1 MSQILDI
8 INDHTRRN
16 LWYISHVEPD
26 PAVMLEL
33 HPTVSLVRVTWT
45 QECTCGTAKPWPTI
59 SEGRRSYLRAKNHSS
74 PPHPSSLQTWTEC
87 AQIDASAQLLIIM
100 LWLFHPAVEKI
111 CLDFTARADGS
122 LIVKQH
128 CRKSPWTQT
137 PHLRSFPANPP
148 HPPVFL
154 SRSSWK
160 DVLFLKGKLW
170 HSHLNRL
177 QWK

>member
-1 MSQILDI
+1 MSATQSLILLLCWSCISQCPYSVSHDLRSVPAALQSPDPQFQREG
-8 INDHTRRN
+8 DHTC
-16 LWYISHVEPD
+16 EP
-26 PAVMLEL
+26 
-33 HPTVSLVRVTWT
+33 
-45 QECTCGTAKPWPTI
+45 
-59 SEGRRSYLRAKNHSS
+59 KNHSS
-74 PPHPSSLQTWTEC
+74 PPRPSSLQSWTEC

-137 PHLRSFPANPP
+137 PHFKSFPANPP